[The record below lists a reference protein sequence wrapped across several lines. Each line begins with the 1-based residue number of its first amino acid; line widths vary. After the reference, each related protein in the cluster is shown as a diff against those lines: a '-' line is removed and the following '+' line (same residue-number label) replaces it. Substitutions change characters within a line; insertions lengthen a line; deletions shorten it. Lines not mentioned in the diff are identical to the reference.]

1 MKNTNINIQKKE
13 TRADQDAKPC
23 EESERQGSG
32 FVEKKKC
39 KLEERKLLQNHL
51 KRNFKN
57 KAEEAGK

>member
-1 MKNTNINIQKKE
+1 MKNTNTKIKKKKE

-39 KLEERKLLQNHL
+39 KLEERKLL
-51 KRNFKN
+51 
-57 KAEEAGK
+57 

>member
-1 MKNTNINIQKKE
+1 MTIYRGECVSMKNTNTKIKKKKE

-39 KLEERKLLQNHL
+39 KLEERKLL
-51 KRNFKN
+51 
-57 KAEEAGK
+57 